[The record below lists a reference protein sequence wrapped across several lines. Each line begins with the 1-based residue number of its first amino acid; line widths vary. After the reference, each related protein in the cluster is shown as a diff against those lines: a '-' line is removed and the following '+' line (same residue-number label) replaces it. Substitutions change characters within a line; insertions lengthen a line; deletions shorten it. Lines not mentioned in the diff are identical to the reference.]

1 MGRKTCGFAKYSDK
15 DSANRAIEVLNGQE
29 IGGSTLK
36 VVHAEPEVQ
45 RKRSRM
51 GDWEE
56 YKFWEQDDGGD
67 VDK

>member
-51 GDWEE
+51 GD
-56 YKFWEQDDGGD
+56 
-67 VDK
+67 